1 MFDKRG
7 WRVCLA
13 LLAVALLAAACGSD
27 EDDAVEAPSTTAA
40 APAPAD
46 DAPEP
51 ADDGAGDAAA
61 PADDGAA
68 DDAPAP
74 ADDGADA
81 AAPADDAAG
90 DAAAEPEILWNVP
103 ANGNSDE
110 WVTWDST
117 ECAYV
122 PAADHPDLWVPM
134 PVSSNGELVVGFG
147 AQDTVNEVNITMNA
161 SMDRA
166 GSVADVVLAI
176 ADYQFPSTSEPI
188 SAAQSIVVREPAV
201 VISNNQLDDV
211 LDSVNEIYVEACIPV
226 VQVVTASA
234 GTVLFGPSNAG
245 MGVLEGERLVA
256 FAESQGWTAENTTL
270 FTTFFSPAGPEVALR
285 ASVCADVVREAFP
298 GIESVEHDTTSTTSL
313 ELQNNFTDMLTANPD
328 AENILSC
335 TVADLWALANAEAL
349 KVSGRHVNAAVT
361 GVNGGSAVLDAI
373 TEGDTA
379 LVGSVDL
386 GAALWGEY
394 WIPLAQGI
402 AAGRPVPAE
411 VFAPIVMLPE
421 ELPTR

>member
-7 WRVCLA
+7 WRICLS
-13 LLAVALLAAACGSD
+13 LLAVVLLAAACGSD
-27 EDDAVEAPSTTAA
+27 DDDAEPAAPATTA
-40 APAPAD
+40 APAPVDEAPEPVDDGDAEAAEPAD
-46 DAPEP
+46 DGAAADAPEP
-51 ADDGAGDAAA
+51 ADDAMEPVDDGDM
-61 PADDGAA
+61 ADDM
-68 DDAPAP
+68 
-74 ADDGADA
+74 
-81 AAPADDAAG
+81 
-90 DAAAEPEILWNVP
+90 AEPEILWSVP
-103 ANGNSDE
+103 ANGNSEE
-110 WVTWDST
+110 WVTWDSST
-117 ECAYV
+117 CAYV
-122 PAADHPDLWVPM
+122 SAADHPDLWVPA

-166 GSVADVVLAI
+166 GGAADVVLAI

-188 SAAQSIVVREPAV
+188 SAAQSIVVREPSV
-201 VISNNQLDDV
+201 VVSNNQLDDV
-211 LDSVNEIYVEACIPV
+211 LDSVNEIYVEACVPV

-245 MGVLEGERLVA
+245 MGVLEGERLVD
-256 FAESQGWTAENTTL
+256 FANSQGWTAENTTL

-349 KVSGRHVNAAVT
+349 KVAGRHSTAAVT

-373 TEGDTA
+373 IEGDTA

-394 WIPLAQGI
+394 WIPLAQDI
-402 AAGRPVPAE
+402 AAGHPVPAE
-411 VFAPIVMLPE
+411 VFAPIIMLPE

>member
-7 WRVCLA
+7 WRICLS
-13 LLAVALLAAACGSD
+13 LLAVVLLAACGSD
-27 EDDAVEAPSTTAA
+27 DDDAVEAPPATTA
-40 APAPAD
+40 APAPVDDAAEPADDGGVAD
-46 DAPEP
+46 DAAEP
-51 ADDGAGDAAA
+51 ADDGAGDASE
-61 PADDGAA
+61 PSDDG
-68 DDAPAP
+68 
-74 ADDGADA
+74 G
-81 AAPADDAAG
+81 AG
-90 DAAAEPEILWNVP
+90 DAAAEPAVLWTVP

-110 WVTWDST
+110 WVTWDTSA
-117 ECAYV
+117 CAYAV
-122 PAADHPDLWVPM
+122 AADHPDLWVPA

-166 GSVADVVLAI
+166 GSTADVVLAV

-188 SAAQSIVVREPAV
+188 SAAQSIVVREPSV
-201 VISNNQLDDV
+201 VVSNNQLDDV

-245 MGVLEGERLVA
+245 MGVLEGERLVE
-256 FAESQGWTAENTTL
+256 FANSQGWTAENTTL

-313 ELQNNFTDMLTANPD
+313 ELQNNFTDLLTANPD

-349 KVSGRHVNAAVT
+349 KVSGRHANAAVT

-373 TEGDTA
+373 IEGDTA

-394 WIPLAQGI
+394 WIPLAQDI

-421 ELPTR
+421 ELPTG